1 MKQRRVLMIAALMTT
16 LVAASCARDVPSEA
30 GAGGERT
37 DDGTG
42 RARNAETSGS
52 GVIEA
57 DEVAGRRD
65 DGTGAFRTHC
75 LESHESNDDPL
86 VAPNRTGAA
95 HHHVF
100 FGNPT
105 VDADTTIDSLREAT
119 ITTCDGLTLNRSA
132 YWVPVLYDQNGKRIR
147 YVDPLFYYK
156 TGYHLPPGDIVPA
169 PVGLTMI
176 AGNARATTPQDETVV
191 KFRCGSW
198 TTDEPQFEPGDPLD
212 HVPYLPDC
220 GIDDTVEIRLVFPQ
234 CWDGVNLSAPDHQRH
249 MAYPLEATAPDS
261 GTGSCPASHPVALP
275 EISYNFAVEVSEE
288 TGPPDSWRFSSDMGP
303 DVVPGASLHGDWMN
317 GWDED
322 TMGKVVRN
330 CLNRAL
336 ECGVGLL
343 GDGTRLRPI
352 PLD

>member
-1 MKQRRVLMIAALMTT
+1 MRSLRRFLGVITTIVALAA
-16 LVAASCARDVPSEA
+16 C
-30 GAGGERT
+30 
-37 DDGTG
+37 
-42 RARNAETSGS
+42 SGS
-52 GVIEA
+52 ETASTSDFDGASVPGIVEA
-57 DEVAGRRD
+57 DEIAGPRD

-75 LESHESNDDPL
+75 LESHESFDDPL
-86 VAPNRTGAA
+86 VAPNEPGAA

-105 VDADTTIDSLREAT
+105 VDAYSTVDTLAEAST
-119 ITTCDGLTLNRSA
+119 TTCDGGTLNRSA
-132 YWVPVLYDQNGKRIR
+132 YWVPALYDRNGERIR

-156 TGYHLPPGDIVPA
+156 TGYHLPPEDITPPPA
-169 PVGLTMI
+169 GLRMI
-176 AGNARATTPQDETVV
+176 AGNAKASTPQDDAIV

-220 GIDDTVEIRLVFPQ
+220 AIDDIVEIRLVFPQ
-234 CWDGVNLSAPDHQRH
+234 CWNGVDLEADDHQSH
-249 MAYPLEATAPDS
+249 MAYPSEATAPVT
-261 GTGSCPASHPVALP
+261 GTGSCPPSHPVAIP
-275 EISYNFAVEVSEE
+275 EISYNFAVAVTDE
-288 TGPPDSWRFSSDMGP
+288 TGPPDTWRFSSDMGD

-317 GWDED
+317 GWDDD
-322 TMGKVVRN
+322 TMATIVEN
-330 CLNRAL
+330 CLGDAL